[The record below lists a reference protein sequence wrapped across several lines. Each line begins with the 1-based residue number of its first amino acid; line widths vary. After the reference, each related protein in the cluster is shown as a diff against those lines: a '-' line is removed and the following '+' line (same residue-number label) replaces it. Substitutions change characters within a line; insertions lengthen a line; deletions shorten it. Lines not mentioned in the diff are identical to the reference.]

1 MSEKENVVKFMLD
14 NDVVEI
20 NFEKDNIS
28 PTTTVLK
35 YLRKTPDHKGVKEGC
50 GEGDCGACTVV
61 VADYDANNKLRY
73 KAYTSCLMFLPS
85 IHGKQIITVE
95 GVGTSENMHPVQTA
109 LVETDGSQCGY
120 CTPGFTMSMFAL
132 YKEYQAPAKE
142 VILDALTG
150 NLCRCTGYRPI
161 IEAAQQACVHNGKD
175 QFTDKE
181 AKAVE
186 TLKNIRKEIP
196 SVKIHTE
203 KQKYFLPVTVKEA
216 LELKV
221 KYPTAII
228 VNGGSDVALRVTKKN
243 ELLPII
249 IDLFGIQELKY
260 AKDEQNQMIFGSGIC
275 LEDVRMIV
283 KDKFSAL
290 YDMLSIFGSKQV
302 RNRATFGGSLGS
314 ASPIGDTA
322 PVLMAYD
329 TILVLESLQGK
340 REIPSR
346 EFVTGY
352 RQTQMKEN
360 ELIVAV
366 KIPKVDNS
374 EFVKSYKISKRKD
387 LDISTVSGGFR
398 LKKSADNKVEDICL
412 VYGGMA
418 ATTSRSKKAEA
429 SLLGKEWNRENVE
442 KAMKLVDEDFTPISD
457 ARSGAEA
464 RKIMARNL
472 LLKFYNDSISN

>member
-1 MSEKENVVKFMLD
+1 MVKFMLD
-14 NDVVEI
+14 NKVVEI
-20 NFEKDNIS
+20 DFEKDNIS

-35 YLRKTPDHKGVKEGC
+35 YLRKTPEHKGVKEGC

-61 VADYDANNKLRY
+61 IADYDSHSKLHY
-73 KAYTSCLMFLPS
+73 KAYTSCLIFLPS

-95 GVGTSENMHPVQTA
+95 GVGSSDNMHPVQSA

-132 YKEYQAPAKE
+132 YKEYQKPSKD

-161 IEAAQQACVHNGKD
+161 IEAAEKSCVRNGKD
-175 QFTDKE
+175 HFSDNENAT
-181 AKAVE
+181 VE
-186 TLKNIRKEIP
+186 TLKKIRKEIP
-196 SVKIHTE
+196 SVKIETK
-203 KQKYFLPVTVKEA
+203 KQKYFLPATVKEA
-216 LELKV
+216 LELKM
-221 KYPTAII
+221 KYPKAII
-228 VNGGSDVALRVTKKN
+228 INGGTDVALRVTKKK
-243 ELLPII
+243 ELLSEI
-249 IDLFGIQELKY
+249 IDLTGILELKY
-260 AKDEQNQMIFGSGIC
+260 AKDEQNQMVFGSGIC
-275 LEDVRMIV
+275 LEDVRVIV
-283 KDKFSAL
+283 KNEFSAL

-329 TILVLESLQGK
+329 AILVLESLQGT
-340 REIPSR
+340 REIQSR

-366 KIPKVDNS
+366 KIPKIDKS
-374 EFVKSYKISKRKD
+374 EIVKSYKISKRKD
-387 LDISTVSGGFR
+387 LDISTVSSGFR
-398 LKKSADNKVEDICL
+398 LKKSAKNIVEEICL

-418 ATTSRSKKAEA
+418 ATTSRSKQAEA
-429 SLLGKEWNRENVE
+429 FLLGKEWTRENIE

-472 LLKFYNDSISN
+472 LLKFYNDSICN